1 MAILG
6 NILGNL
12 LGKADTIIDEC
23 ITSTEEKMQLKNE
36 LQKIIQEQEA
46 LIEQEVSKRWE
57 SDNLQSSWLPRN
69 IRPLVLAWLVVSTT
83 LLIFIDAGVIDFVVD
98 DKWVDLLQIVLITCI
113 GAYFGSR
120 GLEKIK
126 TK

>member
-46 LIEQEVSKRWE
+46 LIEQEAVSYTHLTLPTKR
-57 SDNLQSSWLPRN
+57 
-69 IRPLVLAWLVVSTT
+69 
-83 LLIFIDAGVIDFVVD
+83 
-98 DKWVDLLQIVLITCI
+98 IV
-113 GAYFGSR
+113 
-120 GLEKIK
+120 
-126 TK
+126 